1 MIKDMQKRGWKF
13 TRRNDAVVKIRHAR
27 DLANW
32 LQAKSGIL
40 ERYQVTESR
49 RLVNRIENF
58 SQEANDEELQK
69 KLTRAVQQ
77 FVTHEQWVKIRQHFY
92 KFKRQKRDGVKVIAV
107 SKSVWSDLNQIKNS
121 NDFGSMNEVIDD
133 LLSYREAAMKV
144 GE

>member
-13 TRRNDAVVKIRHAR
+13 TRRNDAVVKTQFAR
-27 DLANW
+27 ELATW
-32 LQAKSGIL
+32 LLSEKELL
-40 ERYQVTESR
+40 ERYQITQAG
-49 RLVNRIENF
+49 RLVKRIESF
-58 SQEANDEELQK
+58 SQEDDEELQK
-69 KLTRAVQQ
+69 RLTRAVQQ

-107 SKSVWSDLNQIKNS
+107 SKSVCSDLNQIKNS
-121 NDFGSMNEVIDD
+121 NEFGSMNEVIDD